1 MTQANIVRLYE
12 TGKVTDQWAAEMLHR
27 LTRAPRAECLL
38 FISHL
43 HHGSRSQYMPHP
55 AYN

>member
-27 LTRAPRAECLL
+27 LTRAPRAECRL
-38 FISHL
+38 FLCHL
-43 HHGSRSQYMPHP
+43 KHSG
-55 AYN
+55 